1 MMSVFRDTS
10 LIMECPKCE
19 TINYLDPFTFW
30 NFKGKIKCAGCDA
43 IWAYELVAGTR
54 TGPPAAAQGPHDKMP
69 GYAQTKDWKKITDHT
84 KVNKGP
90 QAREDFQG
98 KPITVKYVHEFRGDT
113 MVTRL
118 VGFTVDG
125 KEQPE
130 ETYQYRRVR

>member
-1 MMSVFRDTS
+1 MMSSPFRETS

-19 TINYLDPFTFW
+19 TLNYLDPFTFW

-43 IWAYELVAGTR
+43 IWAYELVAGCR

-69 GYAQTKDWKKITDHT
+69 GDAQTKDWKKITDHT

-98 KPITVKYVHEFRGDT
+98 KPIPITKNKRGNPVSGAPLKPED
-113 MVTRL
+113 L
-118 VGFTVDG
+118 VGSRPKAFA
-125 KEQPE
+125 K
-130 ETYQYRRVR
+130 

>member
-1 MMSVFRDTS
+1 MMSSPFRETS

-19 TINYLDPFTFW
+19 TLNYLDPFTFW

-98 KPITVKYVHEFRGDT
+98 KPIPITKNKRGNP
-113 MVTRL
+113 VSGAPL
-118 VGFTVDG
+118 
-125 KEQPE
+125 KPE
-130 ETYQYRRVR
+130 DLIGSRAKAFAK

>member
-1 MMSVFRDTS
+1 MSVFRDTS

-43 IWAYELVAGTR
+43 IWAYELVAGSR
-54 TGPPAAAQGPHDKMP
+54 TGPPVAAQGPHDKMP
-69 GYAQTKDWKKITDHT
+69 GYAQSKDWKGITDPT

-98 KPITVKYVHEFRGDT
+98 KPIPITKNKRGNPVSGAPLKPED
-113 MVTRL
+113 L
-118 VGFTVDG
+118 VGSRPKAFA
-125 KEQPE
+125 K
-130 ETYQYRRVR
+130 

>member
-1 MMSVFRDTS
+1 MMSSPFRETS

-19 TINYLDPFTFW
+19 TLNYLDPFTFW

-43 IWAYELVAGTR
+43 IWAYELVNGVR

-69 GYAQTKDWKKITDHT
+69 GYAQSKDWKKITDPT

-98 KPITVKYVHEFRGDT
+98 KPIPITKNKRGNPVSGTPLKPED
-113 MVTRL
+113 L
-118 VGFTVDG
+118 VGSRAKAFA
-125 KEQPE
+125 K
-130 ETYQYRRVR
+130 

>member
-1 MMSVFRDTS
+1 MSSPFRETS
-10 LIMECPKCE
+10 LILECPKCE

-69 GYAQTKDWKKITDHT
+69 GYAQSKDWKKITDPT

-98 KPITVKYVHEFRGDT
+98 KPIPISKSKRGNPVSGAPLKPED
-113 MVTRL
+113 L
-118 VGFTVDG
+118 VGSRAKIFA
-125 KEQPE
+125 K
-130 ETYQYRRVR
+130 